1 MGGYIKNKYLNYF
14 ISFFMITLGA
24 TIAAYSLNAFLLP
37 NTILDGGITGV
48 SIIISRLFQIP
59 VSILIILINIP
70 LLLIGYKN
78 LGKGFLIRT
87 IYGMSI
93 FSILLSVF
101 SVIDPITDEI
111 VLATIFGGLCLGFG
125 VGIVIHFGGCLDG
138 SESIAIILSKKTIF
152 SVGRLIFLFN
162 IIIFLVAGIF
172 FGLEC
177 TMYSLLT
184 YFISLQVIDF
194 VVDGMKQAKA
204 ALIVTDKATIL
215 AENIYKRLGRTVTA
229 IHGKGLISGEKEIL
243 YCVLTRIEVFELRH
257 IIAETDGSAFV
268 TITDVSEIIGEHV
281 KSTNQLD
288 KVHQKVIQ
296 KHAK

>member
-1 MGGYIKNKYLNYF
+1 
-14 ISFFMITLGA
+14 
-24 TIAAYSLNAFLLP
+24 
-37 NTILDGGITGV
+37 
-48 SIIISRLFQIP
+48 
-59 VSILIILINIP
+59 
-70 LLLIGYKN
+70 
-78 LGKGFLIRT
+78 
-87 IYGMSI
+87 
-93 FSILLSVF
+93 
-101 SVIDPITDEI
+101 
-111 VLATIFGGLCLGFG
+111 
-125 VGIVIHFGGCLDG
+125 
-138 SESIAIILSKKTIF
+138 
-152 SVGRLIFLFN
+152 
-162 IIIFLVAGIF
+162 
-172 FGLEC
+172 
-177 TMYSLLT
+177 MYSLLT

-288 KVHQKVIQ
+288 KVYQKVIQ